1 MGRGGA
7 SLSMA
12 RAVPVKVIR
21 AVSML
26 RRLRSRSHEADPTI
40 AAWPYDRPV
49 LLGREIERARVC
61 ALLAAVHAGNGGA
74 LVVRGEPG
82 VGKTALLADVAA
94 SVAGMAVVRARGV
107 EGEAELPHASLHE
120 LLRPLL

>member
-1 MGRGGA
+1 MRQ
-7 SLSMA
+7 
-12 RAVPVKVIR
+12 I
-21 AVSML
+21 
-26 RRLRSRSHEADPTI
+26 PTI

-107 EGEAELPHASLHE
+107 ESEAELPHASLHE
-120 LLRPLL
+120 LLRPLLARLDELPERQAAALRSAFGL